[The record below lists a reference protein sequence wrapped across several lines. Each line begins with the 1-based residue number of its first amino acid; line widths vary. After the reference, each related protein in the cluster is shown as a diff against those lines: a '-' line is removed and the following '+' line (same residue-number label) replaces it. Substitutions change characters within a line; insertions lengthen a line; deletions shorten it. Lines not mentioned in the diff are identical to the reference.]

1 MVRALFDTN
10 VLIDFLNRVPEAR
23 HELERYSDKAI
34 SLVTWIEVMVGA
46 EGDLDLPT
54 RAFLNGFEV
63 IAIDK
68 DVAERAVSLR
78 RTHRIKLQDAVIWA
92 SAQANGMLLVT
103 RDTKDFPS
111 DDPGIRM
118 PYRL

>member
-10 VLIDFLNRVPEAR
+10 VLIDFLNRVPQAR
-23 HELERYSDKAI
+23 QELERYSAKAI
-34 SLVTWIEVMVGA
+34 SLVTWIEVMVSADG
-46 EGDLDLPT
+46 ELELPT

-63 IAIDK
+63 IGIDK

-78 RTHRIKLQDAVIWA
+78 RTYRIKLPDAVIWA
-92 SAQANGMLLVT
+92 SAQANGFLLVT
-103 RDTKDFPS
+103 RNTKHFPS

-118 PYRL
+118 PYAL